1 MTAPAPIRWSNLRHM
16 ARSAQHYRYN
26 LEHPMEPTPAMRLGT
41 IAHALVLEKAREAVT
56 VYDGRRFGKAWDEF
70 KTTMGHT
77 NICTPLELSRAMAL
91 LRTGEVERTVAW
103 RIGQRACNGTPDV
116 WAENSI
122 VDLKITADAHPSRF
136 PWHARKMLW
145 TSQLAWYADG
155 VVAAGLGCPINL
167 YIVAVEPKPP
177 YPVVVYRMTDN
188 AIDMAQRTYHL
199 LWEQLMSCERTNC
212 WPGYAGS
219 IVDLDV
225 PETDEEFALTIE
237 GEEIAL

>member
-1 MTAPAPIRWSNLRHM
+1 
-16 ARSAQHYRYN
+16 
-26 LEHPMEPTPAMRLGT
+26 MEPTPAMRLGT

-70 KTTMGHT
+70 KTAMGHT
-77 NICTPLELSRAMAL
+77 NICTPLELSRAGYIADAVKACPDAMSL
-91 LRTGEVERTVAW
+91 LDGNVERTVAW

-116 WAENSI
+116 WTGNRI

-136 PWHARKMLW
+136 PWHARKMMW

-155 VVAAGLGCPINL
+155 IVSAGLGCPINL